1 MKSGWILCVIVSSLA
16 LHHLVTEE
24 DKRLFYSKIYNAL
37 SNGGVFYNADV
48 VLGSSE
54 HIQNTY
60 IEKWKEFM
68 NKNITTDEI
77 DKKWFQKY
85 KEEDRPSEMLKQ
97 LGWLEKIGFK
107 NIDVI
112 WKYYNYAVYGGQKK

>member
-1 MKSGWILCVIVSSLA
+1 